1 MIPSLKSLKFKFP
14 WRVYQERFLEH
25 FSEHIKDGHLH
36 VIAPPGSGKTLL
48 GLEILCQIGEKAI
61 VLSPTLTIRDQ
72 WEDRLQEYFSTE
84 RNYDKFSFDL
94 SNSSDIT
101 FSTYQGLHAFYKKHD
116 DAYGF
121 LEHFRKMG
129 IKTIVLDEAHHL
141 KNEWWKCLFAL
152 KQDQDLTIVAL
163 TATPPFDSTQAEI
176 KRYFDLCGEVD
187 DEIAIPSLVK
197 EGDLCPHQDFVH
209 FSLPDQLT
217 IDYIVAFRL
226 KVAQLL
232 KDLKTDKIF
241 VDFIL
246 NHRFYSNTENSLEEI
261 YKHPTFFSA
270 QLIFLNA
277 IGTKIPKGK
286 LKVLGFE
293 NKDKIEYPSFN
304 NDWASVLLNHILF
317 NDRDHLSAD
326 DEIVVAFEKKLK
338 RLGVLKTHRVDL
350 IGNEAFYKTLSNSP
364 SKLNSIVDITKA
376 ANQELGHNLRSVILT
391 DYIRKEYLELADE
404 RINEIDKLGVVPI
417 FHKLRNSTKDR
428 SKIAV
433 LTGSLVIIST
443 HVYDVISADHGA
455 QHLIALP
462 LEADDSYVCI
472 KTRNSISASLVEIVT
487 DLFQKGTI
495 SIIIGTKSLL
505 GEGWDAPAINTLIL
519 ASAVGSFVTSNQMRG
534 RAIRTFKPNPNKTAV
549 IWHLACL
556 DPSDENGGSD
566 VATLSKRFTAFMGIS
581 NNNPLRIENGIE
593 RLGLGSPQTQ
603 IEVEERNKIS
613 AELAINRTEIARKW
627 KEAIT
632 SGTSLSKELKSFYR
646 GGIDYPKQKRL
657 YFKDVVLTIFIE
669 LILGLGFFV
678 PEIILKNLNILL
690 QGGWLKFLYILISA
704 LVLGYGVKMYNAVR
718 LYINHGR
725 LHKDIYK
732 IGETVLDTLHDLGY
746 INSDLSKVEIK
757 VRLDKTG
764 TVSCIPM
771 GMSNYESTLFVN
783 ALEEVIAPVE
793 NPRYLLL
800 RKEWLRNIIGVQRYL
815 VVPDIIGDKKE
826 NARRFLYHWKRN
838 VGNARIIYTRHL
850 AARKLLL
857 KARLFHMSNAEEKKT
872 KKSVIWN

>member
-14 WRVYQERFLEH
+14 WRVYQKRFLEH

-72 WEDRLQEYFSTE
+72 WEDRLQEYFSGD
-84 RNYDKFSFDL
+84 RSYDKISFDL
-94 SNSSDIT
+94 SNPSDIT
-101 FSTYQGLHAFYKKHD
+101 FSTYQGLHAFYKKQE
-116 DAYGF
+116 DASMF

-152 KQDQDLTIVAL
+152 KHDQELTVVAL
-163 TATPPFDSTQAEI
+163 TATPPFDSTSAEI

-232 KDLKTDKIF
+232 EDLKTDKLF

-246 NHRFYSNTENSLEEI
+246 NHRFYSNTEKSLEEI
-261 YKHPTFFSA
+261 YRQPSFFSSI
-270 QLIFLNA
+270 LIFLNA
-277 IGTKIPKGK
+277 IDTKIPKEK

-293 NKDKIEYPSFN
+293 NKDKIKYPSFN

-317 NDRDHLSAD
+317 VDRDHLATE

-338 RLGVLKTHRVDL
+338 RIGVLKTNRVDL
-350 IGNEAFYKTLSNSP
+350 IGNEGFYKTLSNSP
-364 SKLNSIVDITKA
+364 SKLNSIVSITKA
-376 ANQELGHNLRSVILT
+376 ADQELEQDLRAVVLT

-417 FHKLRNSTKDR
+417 FHRLRNSIQDR

-443 HVYDVISADHGA
+443 QVYDVICQDQGP
-455 QHLIALP
+455 QHLITLP
-462 LEADDSYVCI
+462 LEADDSFVCI
-472 KTRNSISASLVEIVT
+472 KARNSISASLVEIVT

-534 RAIRTFKPNPNKTAV
+534 RAIRTFKQMPDKTAV

-566 VATLSKRFTAFMGIS
+566 LETLSRRFTAFMGIS
-581 NNNPLRIENGIE
+581 NNDPLRIENGIE
-593 RLGLGSPQTQ
+593 RLDLGRPQTQ
-603 IEVEERNKIS
+603 TEVEYRNKKS

-632 SGTSLSKELKSFYR
+632 GGTSLSKELKSFYR

-657 YFKDVVLTIFIE
+657 YFNDVVLAIFIE

-704 LVLGYGVKMYNAVR
+704 FVLGYGVKTYNAVR

-732 IGETVLDTLHDLGY
+732 IGETVLDTLYDLGY

-757 VRLDKTG
+757 VRLNQTG

-783 ALEEVIAPVE
+783 ALEEVIAPVG

-800 RKEWLRNIIGVQRYL
+800 RKGWLRNMIGVQRYL
-815 VVPDIIGDKKE
+815 VVPDIFGDKKE
-826 NARRFLYHWKRN
+826 NTQKFLLHWKNN
-838 VGNARIIYTRHL
+838 VGNAKILYTHNL
-850 AARKLLL
+850 EGRKLLL
-857 KARLFHMSNAEEKKT
+857 KARMFHMGNSEETKT
-872 KKSVIWN
+872 KKSVIWH